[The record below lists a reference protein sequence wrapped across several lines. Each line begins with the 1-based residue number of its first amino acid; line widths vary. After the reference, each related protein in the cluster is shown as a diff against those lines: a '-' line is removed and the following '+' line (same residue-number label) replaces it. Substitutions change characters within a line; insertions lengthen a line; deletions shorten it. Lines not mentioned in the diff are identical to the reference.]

1 MATLGLNCYSSRIRV
16 ARRQPA
22 PLPASS
28 LHPLSKPRSFPLS
41 LLPPSATHSGTRRPR
56 LQSPSASV
64 STTSTAADDEEDLQ
78 EEADDEEAVD
88 PTAELRF
95 LDPAVDP
102 GSIREWEVDF
112 CSRPILDDRGKKL
125 WELVVCDRTLSLQ
138 FTRFFPNNVINS
150 VTLKDAIASIS
161 DMLGVPLPEKIRFF
175 RSQMQTIITRA
186 CNELGI
192 KAIPS
197 KRCITLILWLEERYE
212 TVYTRHPGF
221 QQGSKPLLA
230 LDNPFPMDLPDNL
243 FGEKWAFV
251 QLPYSAVLEEIS
263 SFETRYA
270 FGGSLDLELLGFE
283 MEDKTLVPGLAVASS
298 RAKPLA
304 AWMNGLEVCLVEV
317 DVSRACLILS
327 VGVSTRYI
335 YATYKKNAATT
346 KEAEAWEA
354 AKKACGGLHFLA
366 IQESFD
372 SEDCV
377 GFWLL
382 LDLPPPPV

>member
-78 EEADDEEAVD
+78 EEADEEEAVD

-175 RSQMQTIITRA
+175 RSLFSPFLSASFCPVAHLLLSFRSQMQTIITRA

-197 KRCITLILWLEERYE
+197 KRVCHLPPSLSFLLILVSFLKVAMLHIENIPYINKNSCSIL
-212 TVYTRHPGF
+212 TRQF
-221 QQGSKPLLA
+221 
-230 LDNPFPMDLPDNL
+230 
-243 FGEKWAFV
+243 
-251 QLPYSAVLEEIS
+251 
-263 SFETRYA
+263 
-270 FGGSLDLELLGFE
+270 
-283 MEDKTLVPGLAVASS
+283 
-298 RAKPLA
+298 
-304 AWMNGLEVCLVEV
+304 
-317 DVSRACLILS
+317 
-327 VGVSTRYI
+327 
-335 YATYKKNAATT
+335 
-346 KEAEAWEA
+346 
-354 AKKACGGLHFLA
+354 
-366 IQESFD
+366 
-372 SEDCV
+372 
-377 GFWLL
+377 
-382 LDLPPPPV
+382 

>member
-1 MATLGLNCYSSRIRV
+1 MATLGLNCYSSSIRV
-16 ARRQPA
+16 ARRHPA

-28 LHPLSKPRSFPLS
+28 LHPLSKAPPSFPRS

-56 LQSPSASV
+56 LQAPSASV
-64 STTSTAADDEEDLQ
+64 SATSTAADDEEDLQ
-78 EEADDEEAVD
+78 EEEAVD

-161 DMLGVPLPEKIRFF
+161 DVLGVPLPEKIRFF
-175 RSQMQTIITRA
+175 RLLEVNLIITALPMRLPWSFHRQE
-186 CNELGI
+186 CV
-192 KAIPS
+192 
-197 KRCITLILWLEERYE
+197 TLLLWLEERYE

-283 MEDKTLVPGLAVASS
+283 MEDKTLVPGIAVASS

-304 AWMNGLEVCLVEV
+304 GTFFEFMSQNF
-317 DVSRACLILS
+317 LS
-327 VGVSTRYI
+327 
-335 YATYKKNAATT
+335 
-346 KEAEAWEA
+346 
-354 AKKACGGLHFLA
+354 
-366 IQESFD
+366 
-372 SEDCV
+372 
-377 GFWLL
+377 
-382 LDLPPPPV
+382 

>member
-1 MATLGLNCYSSRIRV
+1 MATLGLNCYSSSIRV
-16 ARRQPA
+16 ARRHPA

-28 LHPLSKPRSFPLS
+28 LHPLSKAPPSFPRS
-41 LLPPSATHSGTRRPR
+41 LLPPSATHSGTRPR
-56 LQSPSASV
+56 LQAPSASV
-64 STTSTAADDEEDLQ
+64 SATSTAADDEEDLQ
-78 EEADDEEAVD
+78 EEEAVD

-161 DMLGVPLPEKIRFF
+161 DVLGVPLPEKIRFF
-175 RSQMQTIITRA
+175 RSFFSPFFVRLIFAQLLEVNLIITALPMRLPWSFHRQENQSYVDLE
-186 CNELGI
+186 CTGYDINFSELFTFSNI
-192 KAIPS
+192 SSCYSPYDLQ
-197 KRCITLILWLEERYE
+197 CVTLLLWLEERCE

-251 QLPYSAVLEEIS
+251 QLPYS
-263 SFETRYA
+263 
-270 FGGSLDLELLGFE
+270 G
-283 MEDKTLVPGLAVASS
+283 
-298 RAKPLA
+298 
-304 AWMNGLEVCLVEV
+304 
-317 DVSRACLILS
+317 AC
-327 VGVSTRYI
+327 
-335 YATYKKNAATT
+335 
-346 KEAEAWEA
+346 
-354 AKKACGGLHFLA
+354 
-366 IQESFD
+366 
-372 SEDCV
+372 
-377 GFWLL
+377 
-382 LDLPPPPV
+382 